1 MLIQPIDYFLLAWFV
16 LAALSTAYVAYEG
29 RGAAL
34 TLPRCGRGA
43 EKFRA
48 EDKKPLS
55 RLREREGP
63 IA

>member
-34 TLPRCGRGA
+34 TL
-43 EKFRA
+43 
-48 EDKKPLS
+48 L
-55 RLREREGP
+55 RLTARVPPSPAMRERG
-63 IA
+63 

>member
-34 TLPRCGRGA
+34 TLPRLTARVPPSPA
-43 EKFRA
+43 M
-48 EDKKPLS
+48 
-55 RLREREGP
+55 RERG
-63 IA
+63 